1 MWILTIV
8 IRNIILLNGEYGV
21 QFDVSG
27 LTDKI
32 KKNVE
37 FLHFYEIQVVVNR
50 DICCL
55 EFLVKSRR
63 RVKTVA
69 FRIQHAAL
77 TDVICSLLT
86 L

>member
-8 IRNIILLNGEYGV
+8 IMNSILLNGEYGM

-27 LTDKI
+27 LTDIMTKY
-32 KKNVE
+32 KKNAE
-37 FLHFYEIQVVVNR
+37 FLHFYEIQVVVNK

-69 FRIQHAAL
+69 FRI
-77 TDVICSLLT
+77 
-86 L
+86 

>member
-8 IRNIILLNGEYGV
+8 IMNSILLNGEYGV

-27 LTDKI
+27 LTDIMTKYK
-32 KKNVE
+32 KKNAE
-37 FLHFYEIQVVVNR
+37 FLHFYEIQVVNK

-69 FRIQHAAL
+69 FRI
-77 TDVICSLLT
+77 
-86 L
+86 